1 MILNIG
7 GKDYTLRFGIGF
19 LREMNK
25 LHSVEMEGMKTG
37 YGAMTMFNAGRAM
50 NDPLAL
56 IDLIKSATVT
66 EAQKP
71 SNEAIEK
78 FLEDLIIE
86 EKYDQTIEEIMN
98 ELKASPLL
106 KKAMNLAEQGNSKG
120 QVLIL
125 VMMKRQRYLLPVMV

>member
-56 IDLIKSATVT
+56 VDLIKSATVT

-71 SNEAIEK
+71 SNDAIEK
-78 FLEDLIIE
+78 FLEDLIVN

-106 KKAMNLAEQGNSKG
+106 KKAMNLAEQGNSKD

-125 VMMKRQRYLLPVMV
+125 VMMKLWRYLLPGME

>member
-25 LHSVEMEGMKTG
+25 LHSVEIEGMKTG

-66 EAQKP
+66 ESQKP
-71 SNEAIEK
+71 SNEVIEK

-106 KKAMNLAEQGNSKG
+106 KKAMNLAE
-120 QVLIL
+120 
-125 VMMKRQRYLLPVMV
+125 

>member
-106 KKAMNLAEQGNSKG
+106 KKAMNLAEQGNSKD

-125 VMMKRQRYLLPVMV
+125 VMMRLWRYLLPGME

>member
-1 MILNIG
+1 MILNLG

-37 YGAMTMFNAGRAM
+37 YGAMTMLNAGRAM

-71 SNEAIEK
+71 SNDAIEE
-78 FLEDLIIE
+78 FLEDLIVN
-86 EKYDQTIEEIMN
+86 EKYDQTIEEIMQ

-106 KKAMNLAEQGNSKG
+106 KKAMNLAE
-120 QVLIL
+120 
-125 VMMKRQRYLLPVMV
+125 